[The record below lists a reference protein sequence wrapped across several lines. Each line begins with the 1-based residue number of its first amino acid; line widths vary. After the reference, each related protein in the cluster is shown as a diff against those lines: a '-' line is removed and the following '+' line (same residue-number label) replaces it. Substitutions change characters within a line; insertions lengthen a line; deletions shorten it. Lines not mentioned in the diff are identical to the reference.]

1 MRTCQLVMPFTVTV
15 ISQLCE
21 MQVFWNDTNV
31 LQERLFLWFLSV
43 DSTPLDIPG
52 SLTKNFC

>member
-1 MRTCQLVMPFTVTV
+1 MPFTVTM